1 MPSSP
6 LWSIILD
13 ILQGFEY
20 ASGIYYAEVLNMLQ
34 YSFNNNF
41 IVTNI
46 IIFELLSLPFVQ
58 PSTPPQLTTLTFS
71 TRVRR

>member
-1 MPSSP
+1 
-6 LWSIILD
+6 
-13 ILQGFEY
+13 
-20 ASGIYYAEVLNMLQ
+20 MLQ